1 MPTETHKEVALDRF
15 SAGIDPVMMALAVLW
30 LPVIV
35 VPLVTT
41 LHGSVAVVFD
51 VLDYAVWAAFAVEY
65 VWKLRLA
72 VDKRT
77 FVLHHLLDL
86 AMVAVPVLRPLR
98 LARLLRLVRLGR
110 VVIVLGDGLRR
121 AKTLFT
127 YHGLHFVLL
136 TVAAIIFAGAGLETV
151 LEKHSVGSQAI
162 NSFGEALWWAVVT
175 VTTVGYGDRV
185 PITGAGK
192 IVATVLMFTGIGLV
206 GALTATIAS
215 FFVQE
220 QHTAELAVIKAQL
233 QEIRELLT
241 DRAS

>member
-1 MPTETHKEVALDRF
+1 
-15 SAGIDPVMMALAVLW
+15 
-30 LPVIV
+30 
-35 VPLVTT
+35 
-41 LHGSVAVVFD
+41 
-51 VLDYAVWAAFAVEY
+51 
-65 VWKLRLA
+65 
-72 VDKRT
+72 
-77 FVLHHLLDL
+77 
-86 AMVAVPVLRPLR
+86 MVAVPVLRPLR
-98 LARLLRLVRLGR
+98 LARLFRLVRLGR

-127 YHGLHFVLL
+127 YHGLHFVFL

-151 LEKHSVGSQAI
+151 LEKHSVGSHAI

-175 VTTVGYGDRV
+175 VTTVGYGDKV
-185 PITGAGK
+185 PMSGAGK

-233 QEIRELLT
+233 QEIRELLVANNT
-241 DRAS
+241 ESV